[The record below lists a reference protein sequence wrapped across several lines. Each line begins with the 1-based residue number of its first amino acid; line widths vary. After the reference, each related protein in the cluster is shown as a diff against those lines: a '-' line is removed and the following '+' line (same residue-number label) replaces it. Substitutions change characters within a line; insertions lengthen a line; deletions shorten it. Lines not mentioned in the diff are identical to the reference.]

1 MGYLPFPHHSG
12 VRKSTPRGSGRR
24 WLTRQH
30 LSRGKRKHV
39 SLRVLYRLREC
50 VQGWRGTR
58 TTRTTP
64 TRMTATAR
72 TARTACQNPY
82 IHDHFFCSLLARYDD
97 QYTSIPSTSDIFFG
111 YQPASAAPSDG
122 RALRVDT
129 QALS

>member
-1 MGYLPFPHHSG
+1 MRPGLARHTYYTNYTYSYDC
-12 VRKSTPRGSGRR
+12 
-24 WLTRQH
+24 
-30 LSRGKRKHV
+30 
-39 SLRVLYRLREC
+39 YRSYC
-50 VQGWRGTR
+50 S
-58 TTRTTP
+58 
-64 TRMTATAR
+64 
-72 TARTACQNPY
+72 TACQNPY